1 MSRIRF
7 SWFAWALLAYNIPV
21 ILWGAF
27 VRASRSGDGC
37 GDNWPHCGGGG
48 EYIPTGAQA
57 ATWIEWTHRAST
69 MVLGPLLLILAV
81 WAFRAFPKGDAV
93 RKAAV
98 GVFAFT
104 MLEAWIGRHL
114 VLNKLV
120 VDDAS
125 WQRAFWMSLHL
136 ANILSLLAALTLTAW
151 WSSGNA
157 RLQLRGQGKLAA
169 MWALTFVGIVVV
181 AVTGALSALG
191 DTLYPVSSLAEGL
204 RQDFAHD
211 AALIIKTR
219 PLHPLTA
226 TLVSLFTAWVLV
238 QTRRARADA
247 FVQKAAPITLGL
259 LCGQYVFGWWNLLML
274 APIWAQLTHLL
285 LANLLWIGLVL
296 TGAAALSEQKQ
307 TVEDRV
313 LDLAENEEKE
323 VRGWSKVPSVS

>member
-1 MSRIRF
+1 MSRSRF
-7 SWFAWALLAYNIPV
+7 SKFAWALLAYNIPV

-48 EYIPTGAQA
+48 EYVPTGAEA
-57 ATWIEWTHRAST
+57 STWIEWTHRVST

-81 WAFRAFPKGDAV
+81 WAFRAFSKGDAV

-98 GVFAFT
+98 GVFVFT

-136 ANILSLLAALTLTAW
+136 ANILSLLASLTLTAW
-151 WSSGNA
+151 WSSGNK
-157 RLQLRGQGKLAA
+157 RLQLRSGGKLTA
-169 MWALTFVGIVVV
+169 MWTLSLVGVVLI
-181 AVTGALSALG
+181 AITGALSALG
-191 DTLYPVSSLAEGL
+191 DTLYPVSSLAEGV

-211 AALIIKTR
+211 AALILKTR
-219 PLHPLTA
+219 PLHPLSA
-226 TLVSLFTAWVLV
+226 TLVSALVAWTLIT
-238 QTRRARADA
+238 TRRLCSDE
-247 FVQKAAPITLGL
+247 FVQKVAPITLGL
-259 LCGQYVFGWWNLLML
+259 LGGQYLFGWFNLLML
-274 APIWAQLTHLL
+274 APIWMQLTHLL

-296 TGAAALSEQKQ
+296 TGAAALSEQSQ
-307 TVEDRV
+307 EDRV
-313 LDLAENEEKE
+313 LEVQEHEKE
-323 VRGWSKVPSVS
+323 VREWSKQVPSVS

>member
-1 MSRIRF
+1 MSRSRF
-7 SWFAWALLAYNIPV
+7 SIFAWALLAYNVPV

-37 GDNWPHCGGGG
+37 GDNWPHCGSGG
-48 EYIPTGAQA
+48 EYIPTGAHA
-57 ATWIEWTHRAST
+57 ATWIEWTHRVST
-69 MVLGPLLLILAV
+69 MVLGPLLLVLTI
-81 WAFRAFPKGDAV
+81 WAFRAFKRGDAV

-98 GVFAFT
+98 GVFVFT

-151 WSSGNA
+151 WSSGHA
-157 RLQLRGQGKLAA
+157 RLNLRSDGKLSA
-169 MWALTFVGIVVV
+169 MWALCLVGVV
-181 AVTGALSALG
+181 AIAITGALSALG
-191 DTLYPVSSLAEGL
+191 DTLYPVSSLAEGM

-211 AALIIKTR
+211 AALILKTR

-226 TLVSLFTAWVLV
+226 TLVSLLVAWTLMT
-238 QTRRARADA
+238 TRRLCADA
-247 FVQKAAPITLGL
+247 FVQKAVPITLGL
-259 LCGQYVFGWWNLLML
+259 LGAQYVFGWWNLLML

-296 TGAAALSEQKQ
+296 TAAAALGEQ
-307 TVEDRV
+307 TTEDRV
-313 LDLAENEEKE
+313 LEVVKNEKE
-323 VRGWSKVPSVS
+323 VRGWSKHAPSVS